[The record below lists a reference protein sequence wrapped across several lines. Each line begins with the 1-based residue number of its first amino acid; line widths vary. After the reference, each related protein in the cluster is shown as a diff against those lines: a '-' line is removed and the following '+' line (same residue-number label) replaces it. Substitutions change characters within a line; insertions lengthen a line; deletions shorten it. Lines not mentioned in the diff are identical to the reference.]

1 MSCGRWP
8 NFSSPGSAATV
19 RIMIWCGSRGIEL
32 SSPSTM
38 MMSADDGVTSD
49 SLMAILLRLRYESTS
64 SPSDGSM
71 TSTSAP
77 WSANISPASRPLSK
91 LAFSMMRTPS
101 YGRRGAAA
109 ERERPCLSAA
119 VHSAGAARRPS
130 GADAARST
138 GRARRIADEARG
150 CFTGICGLSGRSQL

>member
-109 ERERPCLSAA
+109 ERER
-119 VHSAGAARRPS
+119 RPS

-138 GRARRIADEARG
+138 GRAARRIASFGQR
-150 CFTGICGLSGRSQL
+150 

>member
-109 ERERPCLSAA
+109 ERER
-119 VHSAGAARRPS
+119 RPS

-138 GRARRIADEARG
+138 GRAARRIEG
-150 CFTGICGLSGRSQL
+150 CFIVVADFRADPRCDAAV

>member
-101 YGRRGAAA
+101 YGRRGAAT
-109 ERERPCLSAA
+109 ERER
-119 VHSAGAARRPS
+119 RPR

-138 GRARRIADEARG
+138 GRARRIADGARG